1 MQKLRKYYV
10 ILKPPKWVILN
21 LLLFWPFHRN
31 DKLGGAGVPWTAIVT
46 STTIAYGGWKETY
59 KKTCCAKVALCEK
72 LFFQCARLKLPSWMG
87 AMFFCVYTHKDS
99 TCFSPLWMDEA
110 KFDHR
115 ILFRLLVWFYLG
127 LQDVPGNSWIFAFPS
142 LELQNSSRWCGC
154 LRKNCWSFLRSRGY
168 DGCSPGELAL
178 GMEGP
183 ILLP

>member
-1 MQKLRKYYV
+1 MGHF
-10 ILKPPKWVILN
+10 KPPLILAFPQKWQAWGSWCPMNCSCNQYNHRIWGMKRDLQKDMLCQSRIVWEAFLSVCKIETPIL
-21 LLLFWPFHRN
+21 
-31 DKLGGAGVPWTAIVT
+31 DGGNVFLRI
-46 STTIAYGGWKETY
+46 
-59 KKTCCAKVALCEK
+59 
-72 LFFQCARLKLPSWMG
+72 
-87 AMFFCVYTHKDS
+87 YTHKDS

-168 DGCSPGELAL
+168 DECSPGELAL

-183 ILLP
+183 ILFP